1 MTTRTIR
8 ITVQLTIDET
18 KPNSFQPVDNPAPL
32 GEIAKAWWDRQHNV
46 TSCGPRHWCSDA
58 EIVEIEEP
66 KAHRYSAS
74 FTRALEKKRAK
85 VQEIWGRFWE
95 LA

>member
-8 ITVQLTIDET
+8 VTVQLTIDET

-32 GEIAKAWWDRQHNV
+32 GEIAKAWWQAQRNV
-46 TSCGPRHWCSDA
+46 TSCGPGLSCSDA
-58 EIVEIEEP
+58 EVVEIEEP
-66 KAHRYSAS
+66 KAHRHSAS

-85 VQEIWGRFWE
+85 VEKVWGRFWK

>member
-1 MTTRTIR
+1 MATRTIR

-74 FTRALEKKRAK
+74 FMRALEKKRAK
-85 VQEIWGRFWE
+85 VQEVWGQFWDT
-95 LA
+95 